1 MGSVPASGQRAPR
14 SEPLAIDGLLIVD
27 KPAGWTSHD
36 VVGRMRRLTGV
47 RRIGHAG
54 TLDPL
59 ATGVLPLGVGRG
71 TRVLEY
77 ATEADKEYIATVR
90 LGESTDT
97 YDADGRITTTGD
109 WRTTTRERLEH
120 ELARFVGVIEQ
131 QPPAYSA
138 IKQGGVPL
146 YKLARAGKA
155 VQVPT
160 RLVTVHAL
168 DLLDL
173 TLPALTV
180 RVRCSK
186 GTYVRSLAHDLG
198 ARLGCGGHLTALRRT
213 ASGGFHIKQ
222 ALTLDE
228 WEAALTNGAWPA
240 HILPLDTPL
249 LHLPAVILGDSAA
262 YRLSDGVP
270 PVLPEA
276 DELPD
281 VGCRAYSQDGSL
293 LAVLRRRDDR
303 TGWRVEKMLAGA
315 AAVSSGH

>member
-1 MGSVPASGQRAPR
+1 MGSFPASGQRAPR
-14 SEPLAIDGLLIVD
+14 PEPLAIDGLLIVD

-36 VVGRMRRLTGV
+36 VVGRMRRLTGI

-77 ATEADKEYIATVR
+77 ATEADKEYIATIR

-97 YDADGRITTTGD
+97 YDADGRITATGD
-109 WRTTTRERLEH
+109 WHTVTRERLDH
-120 ELARFVGVIEQ
+120 ELARFVGAIEQ
-131 QPPAYSA
+131 QAPAYSA

-155 VQVPT
+155 VQAPA
-160 RLVTVHAL
+160 RQVTVHSL
-168 DLLDL
+168 DVLDFA
-173 TLPALTV
+173 LPALTV

-186 GTYVRSLAHDLG
+186 GTYIRSLAHDLG
-198 ARLGCGGHLTALRRT
+198 ARLSCGGHLTALRRT
-213 ASGGFHIKQ
+213 ASGGFRIEQ

-228 WEAALTNGAWPA
+228 WEAALANGAWPA
-240 HILPLDTPL
+240 HVLPLDAPL
-249 LHLPAVILGDSAA
+249 LQFRAVILGDAA
-262 YRLSDGVP
+262 AHRLSDGVP
-270 PVLPEA
+270 PELPEG

-281 VGCRAYSQDGSL
+281 ARCRAYSQDGSL
-293 LAVLRRRDDR
+293 LAVLRRRDGR
-303 TGWRVEKMLAGA
+303 PVWRVEKMLAGA
-315 AAVSSGH
+315 AAVSGGH